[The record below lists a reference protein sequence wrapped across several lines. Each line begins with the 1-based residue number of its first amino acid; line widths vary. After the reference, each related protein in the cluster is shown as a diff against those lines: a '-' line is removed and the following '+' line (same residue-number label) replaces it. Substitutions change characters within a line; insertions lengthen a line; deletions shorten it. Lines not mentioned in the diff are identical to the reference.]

1 MRPNSFLVQVQGPN
15 DHRKQDCK
23 GKVAHVP
30 DLGEPS
36 SVLQKSDGKID
47 RGLPGHFPVKIA
59 AIKVTSKCEEKKKI
73 AQRPEGFPRAS
84 SFKIRFTGSIFK
96 MVPS

>member
-1 MRPNSFLVQVQGPN
+1 MRPNSFLIQVQGPN
-15 DHRKQDCK
+15 HHRKQDCK

-47 RGLPGHFPVKIA
+47 RGLQGHFPGQDRRNQGHQQARGK
-59 AIKVTSKCEEKKKI
+59 EENS
-73 AQRPEGFPRAS
+73 PETRGIS
-84 SFKIRFTGSIFK
+84 ECVI
-96 MVPS
+96 V